1 METIIILIL
10 PLVINSANAAFPNSN
25 SCGVDN
31 ADRIYPGNITGIT
44 SYPWAS
50 NLIFHESGRNED
62 LFRCGGSLISD
73 RYVLTAA
80 HCFDSLGDGY
90 ELQRIRFGEWDV
102 QNELDCDYH
111 GYCNEPILEVGFEKI
126 VAHKDY
132 NERTLIN
139 DIALIK
145 LNESIEFTEAISP
158 VCLPLSKEL
167 ENLEVGNKKFTIVG
181 WKNIRHRNGTY
192 EPTSPI
198 KLHDWMLEEVDAETC
213 SNLVGEPI
221 SASQICALG
230 KDTCRGD
237 SGSGLIR
244 KVNGF
249 YSVNGIVSVGCGGK
263 NVPAVY
269 TKVDMFLDWIRDN
282 IVD

>member
-1 METIIILIL
+1 MNSIKLL
-10 PLVINSANAAFPNSN
+10 FSANATFPNSN

-90 ELQRIRFGEWDV
+90 ELWVIYWFAYWLRLPHIFCFLYIFSQRIRFGEWDV

-192 EPTSPI
+192 
-198 KLHDWMLEEVDAETC
+198 
-213 SNLVGEPI
+213 
-221 SASQICALG
+221 G
-230 KDTCRGD
+230 K
-237 SGSGLIR
+237 
-244 KVNGF
+244 
-249 YSVNGIVSVGCGGK
+249 
-263 NVPAVY
+263 
-269 TKVDMFLDWIRDN
+269 
-282 IVD
+282 